1 MLSDAHT
8 RWLAALTLLAAAAV
22 IVVWLVR
29 SYRRSYYHSLAQAG
43 LYAYNLL
50 MTRYL
55 WRAEVRG
62 TLDVPLG
69 QAALIIS
76 NHRGPIDPSFIGL
89 ATLRPVHWM
98 VAAEYFSV
106 PVFGWALR
114 TLEAIPTRRGG
125 VDIAATKQALRYLKS
140 GELVGVF
147 PEGRINTTREV
158 LLPVRPGVALVAL
171 HARVPVI
178 PCYLSGT
185 PYDGTTAGFLFMPAR
200 GRVWIG
206 QPIDLTP
213 HFDREDK
220 DALEEVTRLL
230 LRRIAHLAG
239 QPHYEPQL
247 AGRNW
252 KTADNGA

>member
-1 MLSDAHT
+1 MLTDAHA
-8 RWLAALTLLAAAAV
+8 RWLAALTLLAVGGALVA
-22 IVVWLVR
+22 WLVR
-29 SYRRSYYHSLAQAG
+29 SYRRSHYHGLSQAG
-43 LYAYNLL
+43 LYAYNVL

-62 TLDVPLG
+62 TLDVPPG

-98 VAAEYFSV
+98 VAAEFFSV

-114 TLEAIPTRRGG
+114 TLEAIPVRRGG

-147 PEGRINTTREV
+147 PEGRINTTRDL
-158 LLPVRPGVALVAL
+158 LLPVRPGIALVAL
-171 HARVPVI
+171 HARAPVI
-178 PCYLSGT
+178 PCYLFGT

-200 GRVWIG
+200 GRVRIG
-206 QPIDLTP
+206 RPLDLSAYY
-213 HFDREDK
+213 DRDDK
-220 DALEEVTRLL
+220 EVLEEVTRLL
-230 LRRIAHLAG
+230 LREIALLAG
-239 QPHYEPQL
+239 HEDYEPQL
-247 AGRNW
+247 AGRQW
-252 KTADNGA
+252 KPD

>member
-1 MLSDAHT
+1 MMSDAHA
-8 RWLAALTLLAAAAV
+8 RWLAALTLLATVAALF
-22 IVVWLVR
+22 VWLVR
-29 SYRRSYYHSLAQAG
+29 GYRRSHYHGLAQAG
-43 LYAYNLL
+43 LYVYNLL

-62 TLDVPLG
+62 TLDVPPG
-69 QAALIIS
+69 QAALIVS
-76 NHRGPIDPSFIGL
+76 NHRGPIDPSFIAL

-98 VAAEYFSV
+98 VAAEYFSM

-125 VDIAATKQALRYLKS
+125 VDIASTKQALRYLKS

-147 PEGRINTTREV
+147 PEGRINTTRDV

-178 PCYLSGT
+178 PCYLHGT
-185 PYDGTTAGFLFMPAR
+185 PYDGTTAGFLFLPAR

-206 QPIDLTP
+206 RPIDLTAYY
-213 HFDREDK
+213 DREDK
-220 DALEEVTRLL
+220 EVLEEVTRLL
-230 LRRIAHLAG
+230 LREIARLAG
-239 QPHYEPQL
+239 RADYEPQL
-247 AGRNW
+247 AGRIW
-252 KTADNGA
+252 KPDERDS